1 MKNLSIFVR
10 GVIYVMVIVV
20 LFLAAGGA
28 MARYG
33 LTTTTAFVVRHAE
46 KAMGDGDPPLSLEGS
61 VRAKALAHVVEDT
74 NVVAAYCTQYQRTR
88 QTVKPLA
95 QQANIPIREIN
106 ADQVAML
113 VHDVLVNHAGKTVVI
128 AGHSD
133 TVPQIVYELGGGS
146 VPPISEN
153 EYDNLYVV
161 IVHEMS
167 ALRGL
172 GLSLRKIDTLRLK
185 YGAPT

>member
-10 GVIYVMVIVV
+10 RVIYVIVV
-20 LFLAAGGA
+20 VVLVVVAGGA
-28 MARYG
+28 VVRYG
-33 LTTTTAFVVRHAE
+33 LTTTTAFIVRHAE
-46 KAMGDGDPPLSLEGS
+46 RAAGEEDPPLSPDGRL
-61 VRAKALAHVVEDT
+61 RADALAHVLESA
-74 NVVAAYCTQYQRTR
+74 NVAVAYCTQYQRTR
-88 QTVKPLA
+88 ETVKPLA

-113 VHDVLVNHAGKTVVI
+113 VHDVLINHAGQTVVI

-133 TVPQIVYELGGGS
+133 TVPQIVNELGGGS
-146 VPPISEN
+146 MPPISGN

-161 IVHEMS
+161 IVHEVS
-167 ALRGL
+167 ILRIL
-172 GLSLRKIDTLRLK
+172 GLPLRKVDTLRLK

>member
-1 MKNLSIFVR
+1 MKNLSIFVK
-10 GVIYVMVIVV
+10 GLIYLIVAVV
-20 LFLAAGGA
+20 LLLAICGAGV
-28 MARYG
+28 RYG
-33 LTTTTAFVVRHAE
+33 LTTTTAVIVRHAE
-46 KAMGDGDPPLSLEGS
+46 KAAGDGDPPLSLEGS
-61 VRAKALAHVVEDT
+61 VRAKALAHVVEDS

-88 QTVKPLA
+88 STVEPLA

-113 VHDVLVNHAGKTVVI
+113 VHDVLINRAGKRVVI

-133 TVPQIVYELGGGS
+133 TVPHIVHELGGGS

-161 IVHEMS
+161 IVHEVRI
-167 ALRGL
+167 LRVL
-172 GLSLRKIDTLRLK
+172 GLPFRKVDTLRVK